1 MTPEKR
7 ERLEAIVAQ
16 NLGIEGFTF
25 ADFISNPG
33 EYGGNESLVDLLK
46 FYIDSDAAEEKFTA
60 MFSNIQPAETDTGL
74 MPGMIGED
82 GRPLIGSGL
91 PTDNKRLVVVKDA
104 KGQVVLD
111 ENGNPTTVEIDLEG
125 GMFPAEN
132 FVETFI
138 QTLSQSDVSR
148 IQNFA
153 LNMGYLDEEDLGNE
167 VNGNLGLVTENFI
180 AEVLN
185 FANKEYEDWY
195 EGSIKRSTF
204 VSDELSARNQQG
216 ISYDIN
222 KFFGGTDYRSQQ
234 YNSEQILS
242 REIFA
247 NAMDSFLTI
256 KKSESETEDAR
267 IDKAAAAKI
276 RLDNRKPTVL
286 DVREELEDTWLALTG
301 DKLSDSAAQDMAL
314 EVVRKWSPYV
324 EALEAQDKSIR
335 AGEVMNTYLGPEIS
349 TMPDAM
355 LRGGKYV
362 MFEELKPQFDVES
375 PLVEAQEKLE
385 SMAEEQSQ
393 LSEQAQLTASV
404 QQEYL
409 RWMMGRK

>member
-7 ERLEAIVAQ
+7 QRLEAIVAQ
-16 NLGIEGFTF
+16 NLEIEGFTF
-25 ADFISNPG
+25 ADFINNPG
-33 EYGGNESLVDLLK
+33 EYGGNESLVDLLT
-46 FYIDSDAAEEKFTA
+46 FYIESDASEEKFTA
-60 MFSNIQPAETDTGL
+60 MFNNIQPAGTDAGL
-74 MPGMIGED
+74 VPGMFDEN
-82 GRPLIGSGL
+82 GRPLIGGGL
-91 PTDNKRLVVVKDA
+91 PTGNKRTVVVKDA
-104 KGQVVLD
+104 KGQVVID

-153 LNMGYLDEEDLGNE
+153 MNMGYLDEEDLGSE
-167 VNGNLGLVTENFI
+167 VNGNLGIVTENFI

-185 FANKEYEDWY
+185 FANTEYEDWY
-195 EGSIKRSTF
+195 EGSIKRNTF
-204 VSDELSARNQQG
+204 VSDEESARNQQG
-216 ISYDIN
+216 IAYNIN

-247 NAMDSFLTI
+247 NSMDSYLTI

-267 IDKAAAAKI
+267 IDKAAAAQI
-276 RLDNRKPTVL
+276 RLNNRKPTVL

-362 MFEELKPQFDVES
+362 MFEELKPEFDAEN
-375 PLVEAQEKLE
+375 PLLEAQEKLE
-385 SMAEEQSQ
+385 GMAEEQSQ
-393 LSEQAQLTASV
+393 LSDQAQLTASV

>member
-16 NLGIEGFTF
+16 NLGIKGFTF

-33 EYGGNESLVDLLK
+33 EYGGNESLVDLLT
-46 FYIDSDAAEEKFTA
+46 FYINSDAAEEKFTA

-74 MPGMIGED
+74 LPGMTGED
-82 GRPLIGSGL
+82 GRPLIGAGL

-167 VNGNLGLVTENFI
+167 VNGNLGIVTENFI

-185 FANKEYEDWY
+185 FANTEYEDWY

-204 VSDELSARNQQG
+204 VSNELSARNQQG

-267 IDKAAAAKI
+267 IDKAAAAQI

-355 LRGGKYV
+355 LKGGKYV
-362 MFEELKPQFDVES
+362 MFEELKPEFDVES

-385 SMAEEQSQ
+385 GMAEEQSE